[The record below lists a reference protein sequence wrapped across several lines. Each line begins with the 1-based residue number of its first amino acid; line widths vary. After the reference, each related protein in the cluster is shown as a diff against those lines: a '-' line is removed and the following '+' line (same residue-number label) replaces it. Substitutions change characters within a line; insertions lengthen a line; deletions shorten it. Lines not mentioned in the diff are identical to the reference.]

1 MDSKRK
7 GGSYTKPC
15 ECPFP
20 KPEEIKEKQIM
31 WDQGKKWTNFND
43 LDLGFQ

>member
-1 MDSKRK
+1 MDTKGK

-31 WDQGKKWTNFND
+31 WDQGEKMDK
-43 LDLGFQ
+43 LQRP